1 MPVIVHL
8 MAFTCKWMS
17 NGWIWSRRLKFFW
30 FFFLSQAFA
39 WFSDLLVE
47 HAEIFWSLFAVDM
60 DSTLEMQ
67 PPDTWDSFP
76 LFQLL
81 NDYLRNDGLSVLINF
96 CWVVNSGKMYRKPW
110 MDMGCQDD
118 NYQYW
123 KWQGLKWQLLK
134 MYIGCFD

>member
-1 MPVIVHL
+1 MTLTLVNNV
-8 MAFTCKWMS
+8 
-17 NGWIWSRRLKFFW
+17 W
-30 FFFLSQAFA
+30 FFVLQAFA

-81 NDYLRNDGLSVLINF
+81 NDYLRNDG
-96 CWVVNSGKMYRKPW
+96 GYRVW
-110 MDMGCQDD
+110 GGGDWCFGVIC
-118 NYQYW
+118 
-123 KWQGLKWQLLK
+123 LKNALNHARA
-134 MYIGCFD
+134 

>member
-1 MPVIVHL
+1 MHNFFFSIATSTTVNFI
-8 MAFTCKWMS
+8 MQFDEWFTGILEESKY
-17 NGWIWSRRLKFFW
+17 GLFW
-30 FFFLSQAFA
+30 FDFNTLSVSSQAFA

-81 NDYLRNDGLSVLINF
+81 NDYLRNDGKSLFGYTMLNLYRDRFSKMTYNIN
-96 CWVVNSGKMYRKPW
+96 
-110 MDMGCQDD
+110 
-118 NYQYW
+118 
-123 KWQGLKWQLLK
+123 LKSYLRYFLT
-134 MYIGCFD
+134 

>member
-1 MPVIVHL
+1 MQFDEC
-8 MAFTCKWMS
+8 FTGILEESKY
-17 NGWIWSRRLKFFW
+17 GLFW
-30 FFFLSQAFA
+30 FDFNTLSVSSQAFA

-81 NDYLRNDGLSVLINF
+81 NDYLRNDGKSLFGYTMLNLYWDRFSKMTYDIN
-96 CWVVNSGKMYRKPW
+96 
-110 MDMGCQDD
+110 
-118 NYQYW
+118 
-123 KWQGLKWQLLK
+123 LKSYLRYFLT
-134 MYIGCFD
+134 

>member
-1 MPVIVHL
+1 MPFDVWLTDILEESDTAWPV
-8 MAFTCKWMS
+8 S
-17 NGWIWSRRLKFFW
+17 IWLLHCLSVS
-30 FFFLSQAFA
+30 SQAFA

-81 NDYLRNDGLSVLINF
+81 NDYLRNDG
-96 CWVVNSGKMYRKPW
+96 
-110 MDMGCQDD
+110 Q
-118 NYQYW
+118 
-123 KWQGLKWQLLK
+123 
-134 MYIGCFD
+134 